1 MIKFT
6 ISYELKFLGQLS
18 IYHGIRAGGHQFKVQ
33 TLSSLYMPKLKILVF
48 GPLIKGGVC
57 SHLRGNVAIMVK

>member
-18 IYHGIRAGGHQFKVQ
+18 IYHGTRAGVHKFKVQ
-33 TLSSLYMPKLKILVF
+33 TLSSPYIPKLKILAF
-48 GPLIKGGVC
+48 CPLIKGGVC